1 MTRYFQKK
9 KEPVLNET
17 TVALIHE
24 MRDKEREAERQKE
37 LETNAIMQYD
47 DDVYDYVD
55 ML

>member
-1 MTRYFQKK
+1 MTQYFQKK
-9 KEPVLNET
+9 KESVLNET
-17 TVALIHE
+17 AVALIHE
-24 MRDKEREAERQKE
+24 MRDKERETERQKE